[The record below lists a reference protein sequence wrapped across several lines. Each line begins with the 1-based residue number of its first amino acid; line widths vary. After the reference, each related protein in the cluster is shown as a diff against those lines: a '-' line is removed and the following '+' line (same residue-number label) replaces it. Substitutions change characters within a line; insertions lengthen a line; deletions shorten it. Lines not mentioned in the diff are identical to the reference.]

1 MEPLILIVDDENS
14 IRKFLR
20 VSIETQGYKCMDTD
34 NGSSAIML
42 TVSQNPD
49 ILILDLGL
57 PDMDGVDVIK
67 KLRTMSQIP
76 IIIISA
82 RGHELR
88 KKEIKV
94 PILMLSAKSTIENK
108 VEGLNSG
115 ADDYLTKPFSVTE
128 LLARIRVILRHKSFN
143 EMHSETENEFF
154 KIKDLIIDTDKHRIW
169 IENEEIRLTPNE
181 YKVLV
186 LLAKNH
192 GKVLT
197 HKFITENIW
206 GSTGIDDTQSLRVC
220 MGNLRRKL
228 GEDPAQP
235 KYIITEIG
243 VGYRLID
250 E

>member
-14 IRKFLR
+14 IRSFLQ
-20 VSIETQGYKCMDTD
+20 VSIETQGYKCIDAA
-34 NGSSAIML
+34 NGSNALMMA
-42 TVSQNPD
+42 VSYNPD

-57 PDMDGVDVIK
+57 PDMDGLEVIK
-67 KLRTMSQIP
+67 KLRTISQIP

-82 RGHELR
+82 RGHDRE
-88 KKEIKV
+88 
-94 PILMLSAKSTIENK
+94 K
-108 VEGLNSG
+108 VEALDAG

-128 LLARIRVILRHKSFN
+128 LLARIRVILRHKSN
-143 EMHSETENEFF
+143 DNSSAEENLTYR
-154 KIKDLIIDTDKHRIW
+154 IKDLMIDTNKHRVW
-169 IENEEIRLTPNE
+169 YNDEEIRLTPNE
-181 YKVLV
+181 YRVLV
-186 LLAKNH
+186 LLAKNQ

-206 GSTGIDDTQSLRVC
+206 GSTKSEDTQSLRVC

-228 GEDPAQP
+228 GEDPSQP

-243 VGYRLID
+243 VGYRLAD

>member
-20 VSIETQGYKCMDTD
+20 VSIETQGYKCIDAD
-34 NGSSAIML
+34 NGSNAIML
-42 TVSQNPD
+42 TISQNPD

-82 RGHELR
+82 RGHDRE
-88 KKEIKV
+88 
-94 PILMLSAKSTIENK
+94 K
-108 VEGLNSG
+108 VEALDAG

-128 LLARIRVILRHKSFN
+128 LLARIRVILRHKSIN
-143 EMHSETENEFF
+143 EIQPEKENEIF
-154 KIKDLIIDTDKHRIW
+154 KIKNLIIDTDKRRIW
-169 IENEEIRLTPNE
+169 IEDEEIRLTPNE

-197 HKFITENIW
+197 HRFITDNVW

-228 GEDPAQP
+228 REDPAQP

-250 E
+250 EQ

>member
-20 VSIETQGYKCMDTD
+20 VSIETQGYKCIDAD

-57 PDMDGVDVIK
+57 PDMDGVDVIR

-82 RGHELR
+82 RGHDRE
-88 KKEIKV
+88 
-94 PILMLSAKSTIENK
+94 K
-108 VEGLNSG
+108 VEALDAG

-143 EMHSETENEFF
+143 DMNSDAKNELF
-154 KIKDLIIDTDKHRIW
+154 KINDLIIDTDKHRIW
-169 IENEEIRLTPNE
+169 IKNEEIRLTPNE

-197 HKFITENIW
+197 HRFITENIW
-206 GSTGIDDTQSLRVC
+206 GSTGTYDTQSLRVC

>member
-82 RGHELR
+82 RGHDRE
-88 KKEIKV
+88 KV
-94 PILMLSAKSTIENK
+94 MALDA
-108 VEGLNSG
+108 G

-228 GEDPAQP
+228 GEDPGQP

>member
-1 MEPLILIVDDENS
+1 MLMEPLILIVDDENS

-20 VSIETQGYKCMDTD
+20 VSIETQGYKCIDAD
-34 NGSSAIML
+34 NGSNAIML
-42 TVSQNPD
+42 TISQNPD

-82 RGHELR
+82 RGHDRE
-88 KKEIKV
+88 
-94 PILMLSAKSTIENK
+94 K
-108 VEGLNSG
+108 VEALDAG

-128 LLARIRVILRHKSFN
+128 LLARIRVILRHKSIN
-143 EMHSETENEFF
+143 EIHTEKENEIF
-154 KIKDLIIDTDKHRIW
+154 KINNLIIDTDKHRIW
-169 IENEEIRLTPNE
+169 IEDEEVRLTPNE

-197 HKFITENIW
+197 HKFITDNVW

-250 E
+250 EQ